1 MNYIKLV
8 NKYIND
14 IQSYLIKNSRIL
26 GYPSRIVIDS
36 TMVALYCNVKAKYP
50 VSKNVDLKCAF
61 YAVYHEIYCFIS
73 SGSYKEII
81 LKTAVNRLRKELKKP
96 VC

>member
-14 IQSYLIKNSRIL
+14 IQSYLIKNSRNI

-50 VSKNVDLKCAF
+50 IKECRFKMCVLCGVSRNLLF
-61 YAVYHEIYCFIS
+61 CF
-73 SGSYKEII
+73 
-81 LKTAVNRLRKELKKP
+81 VRKL
-96 VC
+96 

>member
-26 GYPSRIVIDS
+26 GYPSRIVTNI
-36 TMVALYCNVKAKYP
+36 P
-50 VSKNVDLKCAF
+50 V
-61 YAVYHEIYCFIS
+61 
-73 SGSYKEII
+73 
-81 LKTAVNRLRKELKKP
+81 
-96 VC
+96 

>member
-36 TMVALYCNVKAKYP
+36 TNYCQ
-50 VSKNVDLKCAF
+50 LKCPLCPTPENMKKQEF
-61 YAVYHEIYCFIS
+61 SKLKYT
-73 SGSYKEII
+73 I
-81 LKTAVNRLRKELKKP
+81 LKKYAMRLENIFIKLPSLIGESHY
-96 VC
+96 